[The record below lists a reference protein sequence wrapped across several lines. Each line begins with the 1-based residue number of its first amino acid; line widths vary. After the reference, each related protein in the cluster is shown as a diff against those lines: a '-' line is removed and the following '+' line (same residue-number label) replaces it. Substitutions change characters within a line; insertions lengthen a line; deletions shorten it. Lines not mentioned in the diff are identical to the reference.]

1 LASKIEQAVEKIIDK
16 QVLVMVRERSS
27 INEVLE
33 HNPFE
38 GEYETHK
45 QMHVLF
51 LKETV
56 PPDKQKEILS
66 LATDHE
72 RIAIR
77 GREIYALL
85 LGGMAESLL
94 GRGLLE
100 KKLKMPM
107 TARNWR
113 TVEKLAGAIAM
124 KIVNATPHD
133 VDVIF
138 DLYDK
143 AIEFQKTV
151 FDKTWLGFDREL
163 VDTEIAEGRLWKI
176 VEDDR
181 VACIFSVAYAD
192 PIIWGEHSHESAMYI
207 HRIVTN
213 PEFRGRG
220 YVRAITDLGRSIML
234 ARNGLRFVGWTRGA
248 TIRN

>member
-1 LASKIEQAVEKIIDK
+1 MRYIALLRGINVGGNTMIKMSELKAAFENLGFENVVSYVNSGNLAFDTRKSAEPKLASKIEQAVENIIDK

-38 GEYETHK
+38 GQYETHK

-113 TVEKLAGAIAM
+113 TVEKLA
-124 KIVNATPHD
+124 
-133 VDVIF
+133 
-138 DLYDK
+138 
-143 AIEFQKTV
+143 
-151 FDKTWLGFDREL
+151 EL
-163 VDTEIAEGRLWKI
+163 
-176 VEDDR
+176 
-181 VACIFSVAYAD
+181 
-192 PIIWGEHSHESAMYI
+192 
-207 HRIVTN
+207 
-213 PEFRGRG
+213 
-220 YVRAITDLGRSIML
+220 
-234 ARNGLRFVGWTRGA
+234 
-248 TIRN
+248 

>member
-1 LASKIEQAVEKIIDK
+1 MRYIALLRGINVGGNTMIKMSELKAAFENLGFENVVSYVNSGNLAFDTRKSAEPKLASKIEQAVENIIDK

-33 HNPFE
+33 RNPFE
-38 GEYETHK
+38 GQYETHK

-51 LKETV
+51 LKESV
-56 PPDKQKEILS
+56 PPDKQKEILG

-113 TVEKLAGAIAM
+113 TVEKLA
-124 KIVNATPHD
+124 
-133 VDVIF
+133 
-138 DLYDK
+138 
-143 AIEFQKTV
+143 
-151 FDKTWLGFDREL
+151 EL
-163 VDTEIAEGRLWKI
+163 
-176 VEDDR
+176 
-181 VACIFSVAYAD
+181 
-192 PIIWGEHSHESAMYI
+192 
-207 HRIVTN
+207 
-213 PEFRGRG
+213 
-220 YVRAITDLGRSIML
+220 
-234 ARNGLRFVGWTRGA
+234 
-248 TIRN
+248 